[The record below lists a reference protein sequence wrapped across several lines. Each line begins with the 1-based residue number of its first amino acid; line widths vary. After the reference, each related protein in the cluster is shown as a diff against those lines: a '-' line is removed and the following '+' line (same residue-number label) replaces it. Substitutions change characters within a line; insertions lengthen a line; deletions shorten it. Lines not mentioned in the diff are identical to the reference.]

1 MIRIDL
7 LKEHIKNRR
16 IPIPEIAEKLNVS
29 PSTFYRMLESNGEKL
44 TIVQSLALKDVLSLS
59 QSEYNDIF
67 LP

>member
-29 PSTFYRMLESNGEKL
+29 PSTLYRMLESNGEKL
-44 TIVQSLALKDVLSLS
+44 TIMQSLLLKDVLSLS